1 MQDDLSKVA
10 EAIQLGRRTV
20 RIIQTNIAFALGVK
34 AVFLVLAL
42 SGHTSLWLA
51 ILADTGATLVVIA
64 NALTPPRVYRDA
76 DGFLVAGNLRGRGI
90 GAHHPGPSHLHAQTM
105 DAAGR
110 ILTDTKTAAPYIRHN
125 RHSARESATYTFRLE
140 KLPPAGGRLRIV
152 LHRVPLK
159 KCTGLDSL

>member
-1 MQDDLSKVA
+1 MKTDDMIFELPLRNRTARAGVA
-10 EAIQLGRRTV
+10 MGLIGL
-20 RIIQTNIAFALGVK
+20 L
-34 AVFLVLAL
+34 
-42 SGHTSLWLA
+42 
-51 ILADTGATLVVIA
+51 LVVSGCASWRMEQLSVPTEAKSSGGIEV
-64 NALTPPRVYRDA
+64 TPPRVYRDA